1 MQKIIKKIL
10 SKFPT
15 KQGGE
20 ALQDCL
26 TFLATNGIE
35 FEISQH
41 NNETGRYFLAKSINV
56 NQGKIITSGKNLVEL
71 DKNIKDAI
79 YTAFD
84 VPAYY
89 CDYSRIKNI
98 NEPVRELKYATT

>member
-1 MQKIIKKIL
+1 MQQIIKKIL

-15 KQGGE
+15 KQGE
-20 ALQDCL
+20 KQLQDCL
-26 TFLATNGIE
+26 AFLATNGIE
-35 FEISQH
+35 FKISQY
-41 NNETGRYFLAKSINV
+41 NDETGKYFLAKSINV
-56 NQGKIITSGKNLVEL
+56 DQGKIITSGKNLVEL

-98 NEPVRELKYATT
+98 NEPVHELKYATT